1 MSYAGEM
8 NQPQKWVA
16 REYLRVSRDQSAKG
30 RSPAQQHEENAASVK
45 EQGWELH
52 PEPYKDND
60 RSASRYARKKREDF
74 DRLVED
80 IKAGTFDANV
90 LVLWELSRGSRKV
103 SEWTAMLEMLAD
115 TEIRI
120 WVTSTER
127 LYDPA
132 TDEDADDLLQSA
144 VDSQRESTKTSKR
157 ITRDMKSSATEG
169 LPHGKKLY
177 GYDREYDPKTREL
190 KRVFFVEHEAAVVR
204 EAGER
209 VLKGHT
215 FYEIASDFNMRGI
228 PPRRES
234 FKAHRRHLG
243 WTSVAIRQMLE
254 MESYGGKRVHRPKK
268 KRKTDPQIVK
278 VVDGKWPAMFDQ
290 DVWERIQVELEKRRT
305 VDSRGNQVK
314 PREANWDNKHLMSG
328 LAVCAECGAILRV
341 GKQNSGR
348 REPMLDKRGRQMS
361 RVVRVRGEEV
371 VQKRWLPGESYS
383 TYVCAGVPGR
393 QGFHVAVKESLLDTY
408 VERRVIE
415 RLSSPVFLAALGAAK
430 TGKQVDAERQALL
443 DEIEADRAYLEE
455 VAKQAATT
463 RNARLL
469 FEQQA
474 IVQPRIDGNQR
485 RLEALVETDP
495 LVIELAKEGVIEAA
509 WEEMTLQEKRRII
522 KAVCRPRVSRLP
534 LERRGKRGLFEERID
549 MGWL

>member
-1 MSYAGEM
+1 M
-8 NQPQKWVA
+8 NQQKPWVA
-16 REYLRVSRDQSAKG
+16 REYLRVSRDQSRKG
-30 RSPAQQHEENAASVK
+30 KSPAQQHKENTASVE
-45 EQGWELH
+45 EQGWTLH
-52 PEPYKDND
+52 PEPYRDND

-80 IKAGTFDANV
+80 IKGGLFDADV
-90 LVLWELSRGSRKV
+90 LVLWELSRGSRRV
-103 SEWTAMLEMLAD
+103 SEWTAMLELLAD

-120 WVTSTER
+120 WVTSNER

-132 TDEDADDLLQSA
+132 SDDDADDLLQAA

-157 ITRDMKSSATEG
+157 ISRDVKDSAKEG

-209 VLKGHT
+209 VLKGET
-215 FYEIASDFNMRGI
+215 FYEIAADFNRREI
-228 PPRRES
+228 PPRRAS
-234 FKAHRRHLG
+234 FKEHRRHLG

-254 MESYGGKRVHRPKK
+254 MESYAGKRVHRPKK
-268 KRKTDPQIVK
+268 KRKSDPQVVK
-278 VVDGKWPAMFDQ
+278 VVDGQWPAMFEP

-305 VDSRGNQVK
+305 VDARGNQVK

-328 LAVCAECGAILRV
+328 LAVCAEENCGAILRV

-348 REPMLDKRGRQMS
+348 REPMLDKRGRQMT
-361 RVVRVRGEEV
+361 RVVKVRGVEV
-371 VQKRWLPGESYS
+371 EQKRWLPGETYS

-393 QGFHVAVKESLLDTY
+393 QGFHVAVKESLLDEY
-408 VERRVIE
+408 VERKVVE

-430 TGKQVDAERQALL
+430 TGKQVDAQRQELL

-455 VAKQAATT
+455 VSKQAATT
-463 RNARLL
+463 RNAKLL
-469 FEQQA
+469 FDQQA

-495 LVIELAKEGVIEAA
+495 IVIELAKEGVIEAA
-509 WEEMTLQEKRRII
+509 WEEMTIQEKRRII
-522 KAVCRPRVSRLP
+522 KAVCRPRLRRLP
-534 LERRGKRGLFEERID
+534 PERRGQRGFDESRID
-549 MGWL
+549 MGWI

>member
-1 MSYAGEM
+1 MSYPEDM

-30 RSPAQQHEENAASVK
+30 RSPAQQHKENAASVK
-45 EQGWELH
+45 AQGWDLH
-52 PEPYKDND
+52 PDAYNDTD
-60 RSASRYARKKREDF
+60 RSASQYAKKKREDF

-80 IKAGTFDANV
+80 IRAGTFASNV

-103 SEWTAMLEMLAD
+103 SEWTAMLELLMETD
-115 TEIRI
+115 IRI
-120 WVTSTER
+120 WVTSAER

-132 TDEDADDLLQSA
+132 NDGDVVDLLQAA
-144 VDSQRESTKTSKR
+144 VDSQRESANTSKR
-157 ITRDMKSSATEG
+157 ITRDMGSSAEEG

-190 KRVFFVEHEAAVVR
+190 KRVFFVEEEAEVVR

-234 FKAHRRHLG
+234 FKKHRRHLG

-254 MESYGGKRVHRPKK
+254 MESYGGQRVHRPKK
-268 KRKTDPQIVK
+268 KRKTDEQIVK
-278 VVDGKWPAMFDQ
+278 VVPGKWPAMFEP
-290 DVWERIQVELEKRRT
+290 DVWKRLQKELEKRKT
-305 VDSRGNQVK
+305 VDARGNPVK
-314 PREANWDNKHLMSG
+314 PREAHWDNVHLMAG

-341 GKQNSGR
+341 GKQNRGR
-348 REPMLDKRGRQMS
+348 REPMLDKRGRQMT
-361 RVVRVRGEEV
+361 RVVKVRGEEV
-371 VQKRWLPGESYS
+371 VQKRWLPGETYS
-383 TYVCAGVPGR
+383 TYVCVGVPGR
-393 QGFHVAVKESLLDTY
+393 QGFHVAVMETLFDAY
-408 VERRVIE
+408 VERKVIE
-415 RLSSPVFLAALGAAK
+415 RLSSPTFLAALGAAK
-430 TGKQVDAERQALL
+430 TGQQVDAERAALQ
-443 DEIEADRAYLEE
+443 DDIDRDRAYLEE
-455 VAKQAATT
+455 VAQQAALT

-469 FEQQA
+469 FDQEA
-474 IVQPRIDGNQR
+474 IVRPRIEGNQR

-509 WEEMTLQEKRRII
+509 WEEMTLLEKRRII
-522 KAVCRPRVSRLP
+522 RAVCQPKVARLP
-534 LERRGKRGLFEERID
+534 LEQRGKRGLFEDRID